1 MKNQKTSSPNH
12 QLPGSAS
19 HAVPCARV
27 CACACTCVRVRA
39 CPRALWAMSLIARPC
54 SIYYKYPWHI
64 LYITPLARAPSHAH
78 SLARPPSRTRALS
91 PARPRARSRTRALSR
106 ARAPSRPAR
115 TPGIPHPLHKQPPH
129 SRGQLVATWAAMFP
143 EPFPSSWRQRWC
155 SPHRRLRP
163 HWSSPHWRPRPCWCS
178 VWHALSVWLVAQRA
192 SGCST
197 SLSL

>member
-1 MKNQKTSSPNH
+1 MPC
-12 QLPGSAS
+12 P
-19 HAVPCARV
+19 VRVCARV
-27 CACACTCVRVRA
+27 RARACVCMRVRG
-39 CPRALWAMSLIARPC
+39 PC
-54 SIYYKYPWHI
+54 GQCHSSRDLVAYITNTPGIYYI
-64 LYITPLARAPSHAH
+64 LPPSHAPPRTRTPSHARPLARAPS
-78 SLARPPSRTRALS
+78 
-91 PARPRARSRTRALSR
+91 RPRARAPAR
-106 ARAPSRPAR
+106 ARAPSRAPARPRAPAR